1 MDMPVSACQLEA
13 WHSPNTTGNA
23 WNPSAF
29 TGGKQ
34 ADNQRQP
41 VGLQT
46 QVRRGERGMEVQT
59 GGNEMR
65 RGVFGGRKRWR
76 FFAG

>member
-34 ADNQRQP
+34 ADHQRQP

-46 QVRRGERGMEVQT
+46 QVRQGERGRNGGTDGT
-59 GGNEMR
+59 GGKEMR
-65 RGVFGGRKRWR
+65 WGVFGGRKR
-76 FFAG
+76 